1 MNALDPEELSGSIT
15 AVPVVNLESFRHR
28 SPFVVPRDGK
38 NLNRAFPGDAG
49 GSFTDVL
56 ARAIFDELIAPADV
70 LLDLHGGDQ
79 VEALEPFAI
88 YDESAVEERSRELA
102 TVFGLSYV
110 VRQPREEGGGG
121 LAGMT
126 CTAAARA
133 GIPATIAEAG
143 GCGLLDEAAV
153 ELLVRGVRNVL
164 RFLEM
169 LPGEVELRTPA
180 PRHVAASVWLRC
192 EGEGWW
198 ESAVRPGQEVSE
210 GHVLGHVRDLW
221 GDVLQEIRA
230 PAHGVVLF
238 QTASPAVEAGG
249 LLVGFG
255 TDLD

>member
-1 MNALDPEELSGSIT
+1 MTTLDPEELTGSIT
-15 AVPVVNLESFRHR
+15 AVPVVNLESFRRR

-38 NLNRAFPGDAG
+38 NLNRAFPGDAD

-70 LLDLHGGDQ
+70 LVDLHGGDQ

-88 YDESAVEERSRELA
+88 YDESPVEQHSRELA

-110 VRQPREEGGGG
+110 VRQPRDGGG

-126 CTAAARA
+126 CTAAAEA

-164 RFLEM
+164 RSLEM
-169 LPGEVELRTPA
+169 LPGEPESPATA
-180 PRHVAASVWLRC
+180 PRHVGASVWLRC
-192 EGEGWW
+192 EAEGWW
-198 ESAVRPGQEVSE
+198 ESAVRPGQEVPE
-210 GHVLGHVRDLW
+210 GGVLGHVRDLW
-221 GDVLQEIRA
+221 GDVLEEIRA
-230 PAHGVVLF
+230 PAPGVVLF
-238 QTASPAVEAGG
+238 QTTSPAVEAGG

-255 TDLD
+255 TELD